1 MNSAWVKLALWEVDL
16 YLWQSASYLYR
27 LVGIVG
33 NWRQSSWLLQYS
45 EFIGALLIS
54 LLLAIAPFVSTSA
67 IGIFLIAGA
76 MFWGLLTLSDDT
88 RSGVTSIHL
97 LVFLYWC
104 VATVAMAFSPEFS
117 AAVSGWVKLTL
128 YLVFFALATRV
139 LRSPAICSWIITIFL
154 HVSLIVSIYGVRQ
167 QFYGA
172 RQLATWNDPNSA
184 LAQDSRVYSYL
195 GNPNLLAG
203 YLITAI
209 ALSRAAVFVWQRWLP
224 KALALII
231 LIVNSSCLYFTDSRG
246 GWIGMLALTLTFLLL
261 LRYWWKDYLPRFWRI
276 WLLPIVFGSL
286 AGLLI
291 AALLVVEPLRLRV
304 LSIFAG
310 REDSSNNFRI
320 NVWLAVFDMI
330 RDRPLIGIGP
340 GNEVFN
346 IVYPRYMRTGYTAL
360 SAYSIFLEILVEVGL
375 IGLGC
380 FLWLIVVA
388 FDRGVRQ
395 LERLR
400 LERNLQG
407 FWLMGA
413 IAATVGMLAHGVV
426 DTVWYRPQ
434 IQTLWWLAIA
444 IIASKIP
451 DSKETRSNLKNVSSP
466 EPSLARP
473 DGP

>member
-139 LRSPAICSWIITIFL
+139 LRSPAICSWIVTIFL

-184 LAQDSRVYSYL
+184 LAQDTRVYSYL

-203 YLITAI
+203 YLIPAI
-209 ALSRAAVFVWQRWLP
+209 ALSIAAVFVWQRWLP
-224 KALALII
+224 KALSLII

-346 IVYPRYMRTGYTAL
+346 LVYPRYMRTGYTAL

-395 LERLR
+395 LEKLR

-413 IAATVGMLAHGVV
+413 IAAAVGMLAHGVV

-444 IIASKIP
+444 IIASKIS
-451 DSKETRSNLKNVSSP
+451 DSKETRSDLKNVSSP

-473 DGP
+473 DGA